1 VALWIKI
8 CGITSVEDAEAAITA
23 GADALGVNL
32 IPSSKRAVDLRTL
45 ESLLEAVGDRIEL
58 VAVVADQTRDALLR
72 LRDASAITWLQLH
85 GEEPP
90 EALSPLLPHAYKA
103 IGIAD
108 AADVVRARA
117 FPGERLLVDA
127 KVTGALG
134 GTGTRFDWE
143 LVRGLSAERQLI
155 VAGGLSADNVADAVL
170 ALAPF
175 GVDVASGV
183 ESGNPRRKDPDK
195 VRRFVQAARAAGAR
209 LDSATSVDYEPSAGR
224 VLREEKP

>member
-8 CGITSVEDAEAAITA
+8 CGITSVEDAELAIEA

-32 IPSSKRAVDLRTL
+32 IPTSKRAVDAEMLATL
-45 ESLLEAVGDRIEL
+45 LAAARDRVEI
-58 VAVVADQTRDALLR
+58 VAVVADETAGALSR
-72 LRDASAITWLQLH
+72 LRNASALTWLQLH
-85 GEEPP
+85 GDEPP
-90 EALSPLLPHAYKA
+90 DALSPLLPLAYKA
-103 IGIAD
+103 IGIEN
-108 AADVVRARA
+108 AADVTRARA
-117 FPGERLLVDA
+117 YPGERLLVDA
-127 KVTGALG
+127 KVAGALG

-143 LVRGLSAERQLI
+143 LVRELSAERQLI

-195 VRRFVQAARAAGAR
+195 VRRFVQAARAARAR
-209 LDSATSVDYEPSAGR
+209 LDSASSVDYEPSAGR
-224 VLREEKP
+224 VPREEKP